1 MPSVKKN
8 FAYSSVL
15 TISSYIFPLIV
26 FPYVSRVLGVANIG
40 ICNFVDSIISY
51 FCMFS
56 MMGLSICG
64 IREIATVKGDKAKL
78 SQTFSSLVTI
88 SGITTILAAL
98 VLLITIQVVP
108 KFHEHSNLM
117 YIGLM
122 KLVFNFFL
130 IEWFYK
136 GLEDFKFITIRSIL
150 IKFIYVIVVFV
161 FVRKAEDYWI
171 YYLLTVLVI
180 VVNALVNLVHSRKYI
195 SFSLKGLHLRP
206 YLSAFF
212 ILGVYLL
219 TTSLYT
225 TFNTAYLGIVS
236 TDVEVGYYSTA
247 HKLYMI
253 IIALYTAFTGVMM
266 PRMSSLLSEG
276 KTEEFKKYINKS
288 VEVLFSVAVPVII
301 VSCVFSS
308 EIIRV
313 LSGEGYEGAVVP
325 MQIMMPLILIIGY
338 EQVLIVQTLMPLNKD
353 KIIFRNSVIGAIAG
367 VALNFLIVRQMAA
380 IGSSIVWFVCE
391 LVVMV
396 LAQVYVQ
403 RLIDIR
409 FPFKSLLINILVNLP
424 LFAICYY
431 IHIQRLNYFI
441 TLAIAGAI
449 LAVYFVAVQL
459 VFFKNSVVSSMILRT
474 SRKLASSFHKVS

>member
-64 IREIATVKGDKAKL
+64 IREIASVKGNKEKL

-88 SGITTILAAL
+88 SGITTILAAI
-98 VLLITIQVVP
+98 VLLVTINVVP

-136 GLEDFKFITIRSIL
+136 GLEDFKFITVRSIL
-150 IKFIYVIVVFV
+150 IKFIYVISVFV

-180 VVNALVNLVHSRKYI
+180 VVNALVNLLYSRKYI
-195 SFSLKGLHLRP
+195 RFSFKFVSIKP
-206 YLSAFF
+206 FLSAFF
-212 ILGVYLL
+212 ILGVYIL

-236 TDVEVGYYSTA
+236 TETEVGYYSTA
-247 HKLYMI
+247 QKLYMI

-276 KTEEFKKYINKS
+276 KTEEFKAYINKS
-288 VEVLFSVAVPVII
+288 VEVLFSIAIPI
-301 VSCVFSS
+301 VMVTCVFSS

-313 LSGEGYEGAVVP
+313 LSGEGYEGAVIP
-325 MQIMMPLILIIGY
+325 MQIMMPLIIIIGY
-338 EQVLIVQTLMPLNKD
+338 EQVLVVQTLMPLNRD
-353 KIIFRNSVIGAIAG
+353 KVIFYNSLIGAVVGIT
-367 VALNFLIVRQMAA
+367 LNFMIVKRMAA

-391 LVVMV
+391 VVVMV
-396 LAQVYVQ
+396 LAQIYVQ
-403 RLIDIR
+403 KTLHIR
-409 FPFKSLLINILVNLP
+409 FPFKTLLTSILVYLP
-424 LFAICYY
+424 LFAICLF
-431 IHIQRLNYFI
+431 IHSFGNNPFI
-441 TLAIAGAI
+441 TLSIAG
-449 LAVYFVAVQL
+449 VVVGGYFVIVQ
-459 VFFKNSVVSSMILRT
+459 FIFYKESVVSRIIRKIIKKFSIS
-474 SRKLASSFHKVS
+474 SR

>member
-26 FPYVSRVLGVANIG
+26 FPYVSRVLGVTNIG

-64 IREIATVKGDKAKL
+64 IREIATVKGDKKKL

-88 SGITTILAAL
+88 SGITTIIAAI
-98 VLLITIQVVP
+98 VFLISIQVVP

-136 GLEDFKFITIRSIL
+136 GLEDFKYITVRSIL
-150 IKFIYVIVVFV
+150 IKIIYVISVFV

-171 YYLLTVLVI
+171 YFLLTVFVV
-180 VVNALVNLVHSRKYI
+180 VVNALINLIHSRKYI
-195 SFSLKGLHLRP
+195 SFSIKGLALRP

-212 ILGVYLL
+212 ILGIYLL

-253 IIALYTAFTGVMM
+253 IIAMYTAFTGVMM

-276 KTEEFKKYINKS
+276 KIEEFKKYINKS
-288 VEVLFSVAVPVII
+288 VEVLFSLAVPVIV

-313 LSGEGYEGAVVP
+313 LSGEGYEGAVIP

-367 VALNFLIVRQMAA
+367 VSLNFLIVKQMAA

-391 LVVMV
+391 MVVMI
-396 LAQVYVQ
+396 LAQIYVQ
-403 RLIDIR
+403 KLIEIR
-409 FPFKSLLINILVNLP
+409 FPFKILLINIISNLP
-424 LFAICYY
+424 LLVICYF
-431 IHIQRLNYFI
+431 IHIRVENAFV
-441 TLAIAGAI
+441 TLAIAGVVSV
-449 LAVYFVAVQL
+449 VYFVSIQL
-459 VFFKNSVVSSMILRT
+459 IIFKDSVASAMLLRVYKKSASL
-474 SRKLASSFHKVS
+474 SRKVS

>member
-1 MPSVKKN
+1 MSSVKKN

-64 IREIATVKGDKAKL
+64 IREIATVKSDKKKL

-88 SGITTILAAL
+88 SGITTIIAAI
-98 VLLITIQVVP
+98 VLLVTIQVVP

-136 GLEDFKFITIRSIL
+136 GLEDFKYITVRSIL
-150 IKFIYVIVVFV
+150 IKIFYVISVFV

-171 YYLLTVLVI
+171 YFLLTVFVV
-180 VVNALVNLVHSRKYI
+180 VVNALINLIHSRKYI
-195 SFSLKGLHLRP
+195 SFSIKGLALRP

-212 ILGVYLL
+212 ILGIYLL

-236 TDVEVGYYSTA
+236 TDEEVGYYSTA

-276 KTEEFKKYINKS
+276 KIEEFKKYINKS
-288 VEVLFSVAVPVII
+288 VEVLFSIAVPVIV

-313 LSGEGYEGAVVP
+313 LSGEGYEGAVIP

-367 VALNFLIVRQMAA
+367 VALNFLIVKQMAA

-391 LVVMV
+391 LVVMS
-396 LAQVYVQ
+396 LAQIYVQ
-403 RLIDIR
+403 KLISIR
-409 FPFKSLLINILVNLP
+409 FPFKALLINIVANLP
-424 LFAICYY
+424 LLVICYF
-431 IHIQRLNYFI
+431 IHIWVVNAFV
-441 TLAIAGAI
+441 TLAIAGVI
-449 LAVYFVAVQL
+449 FAVYFVLMQL
-459 VFFKNSVVSSMILRT
+459 IFFKDSVASSMLLRAINKMAT
-474 SRKLASSFHKVS
+474 ISNKVK